1 MKGAGIMKQ
10 RIINYMLLFAVI
22 IFCLG
27 IAHRQGEKKMA
38 HYAAN
43 YSREQF
49 YRAMFLTCYVTFSD
63 PDICSQGV
71 RNAIANRWYETDDP
85 IRRTP

>member
-1 MKGAGIMKQ
+1 MKQ
-10 RIINYMLLFAVI
+10 KIFRVIQAVVCAAAL
-22 IFCLG
+22 IFVG
-27 IAHRQGEKKMA
+27 YTAGERDMA
-38 HYAAN
+38 QYAAN

-49 YRAMFLTCYVTFSD
+49 YRAMFLTCYVTFND

-71 RNAIANRWYETDDP
+71 RNAIHNRWYETDDP